1 MGLERPFLHEGMM
14 MALIDDLLPCF
25 TFTERHALRIH
36 ATGATIMDCVSRYRA
51 QDDPLIR
58 LAISLREGPARML
71 GLSQRKTLDLD
82 DFTPLG
88 RVGDR
93 EMVMGLAGAFWRM
106 DYGLVDIASV
116 TDFLACRHRN
126 VCRLV
131 MGFTVGPAA
140 TGQSL
145 LVTETRVS
153 CPTPALRRRFAPYWH
168 MIRPVSGLIRKRML
182 ARIRQRAEAVEQDGA
197 GRCR

>member
-14 MALIDDLLPCF
+14 MTLLDDLLPRF
-25 TFTERHALRIH
+25 TFRERHALAIH
-36 ATGATIMDCVSRYRA
+36 ATGRVILDCVNRYRA
-51 QDDPLIR
+51 HDDPLVR
-58 LAISLREGPARML
+58 LAIGLREKPARLL
-71 GLSQRKTLDLD
+71 GLSQRRMLDLD

-93 EMVMGLAGAFWRM
+93 EMAMGLIGAFWRM
-106 DYGLVDIASV
+106 DYGLVDIPSRA
-116 TDFLACRHRN
+116 DFAACQRLD

-131 MGFTVGPAA
+131 MGFRVEPTA

-153 CPTPALRRRFAPYWH
+153 CPTPALRRRFAPYWYV
-168 MIRPVSGLIRKRML
+168 IRPVSGLIRRRML
-182 ARIRQRAEAVEQDGA
+182 ARIRQQAEA
-197 GRCR
+197 C

>member
-1 MGLERPFLHEGMM
+1 MGLERFFLHEGMI

-25 TFTERHALRIH
+25 TFRERHALRIH
-36 ATGATIMDCVSRYRA
+36 ATGKTIMDCISRYRA

-58 LAISLREGPARML
+58 LAIGLRERPARLL
-71 GLSQRKTLDLD
+71 GLSQRRTLDLD

-93 EMVMGLAGAFWRM
+93 EMVLGLAGAFWRM
-106 DYGLVDIASV
+106 DYGLVDIASRA
-116 TDFLACRHRN
+116 DFLACQHRN

-131 MGFTVGPAA
+131 MGFTVEPAA
-140 TGQSL
+140 VGQSL

-153 CPTPALRRRFAPYWH
+153 CPTPALWRRFAPYWYV
-168 MIRPVSGLIRKRML
+168 IRPVSGLIRRRML
-182 ARIRQRAEAVEQDGA
+182 ARIRQQAEAVGQDGVW
-197 GRCR
+197 RCG